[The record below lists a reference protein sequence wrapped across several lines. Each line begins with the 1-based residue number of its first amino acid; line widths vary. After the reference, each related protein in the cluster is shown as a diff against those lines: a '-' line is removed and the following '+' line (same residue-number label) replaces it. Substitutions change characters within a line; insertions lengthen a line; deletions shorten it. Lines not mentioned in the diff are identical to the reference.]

1 MASVPAFSMPTKDA
15 LKVTNTGLAHEVVK
29 EGTGKSPKATDTVT
43 VHYAGWLTNGTAFDS
58 SYKRGETTSFPLNRV
73 IAGWTEGLQLMK
85 EGGTSKFIIPA
96 DLGYGARGAPPVI
109 GPNATL
115 VFQVELIKV
124 G

>member
-1 MASVPAFSMPTKDA
+1 MAAAPAFSLPGNEA
-15 LKVTNTGLAHEVVK
+15 LTTTSSGLQYETVK
-29 EGTGKSPKATDTVT
+29 PGTGKAPKATDTVT

-58 SYKRGETTSFPLNRV
+58 SYKRGAPASFPLNRV

-85 EGGTSKFIIPA
+85 EGGTSKFVIPA
-96 DLGYGARGAPPVI
+96 KLAYGSRGAPPVI
-109 GPNATL
+109 GPDATL